1 MSHRPYAGGDTFP
14 LAPVASWYLKE
25 YAERWKSKAAIAVLW
40 ERTPLMTPPIY
51 PCTALKNKQREIKAL
66 ADETIVYITEN
77 GYGNYIFVSKEVYE
91 RELQNAVEEALY
103 EQRFAKALEA
113 SLRDIEQGRVY
124 DYSREE
130 LWAEIERRHA
140 LRAQSGE
147 LEADKEPVHA

>member
-1 MSHRPYAGGDTFP
+1 
-14 LAPVASWYLKE
+14 
-25 YAERWKSKAAIAVLW
+25 
-40 ERTPLMTPPIY
+40 MTPPIY
-51 PCTALKNKQREIKAL
+51 PSTALKNKQREIKAL

-103 EQRFAKALEA
+103 EQRFAEALEA
-113 SLRDIEQGRVY
+113 SLRDVEEGRVY

-140 LRAQSGE
+140 LRAQNGE